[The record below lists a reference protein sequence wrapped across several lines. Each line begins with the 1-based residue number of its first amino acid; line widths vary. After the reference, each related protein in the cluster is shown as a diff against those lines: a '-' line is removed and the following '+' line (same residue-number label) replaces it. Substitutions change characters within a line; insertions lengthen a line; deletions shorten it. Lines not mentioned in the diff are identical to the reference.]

1 MEWLLES
8 CSEKLPHAV
17 LLKDEQKEVVFHL
30 LRSQDIVTILRT
42 SLGKSLIYQLY
53 AMAKEMQMNV
63 IVVVLIVLPLKGIT
77 KEEVIEMEKLG
88 IPSIIMSTKDDM
100 LLPIKRLVFGT
111 AEDF

>member
-1 MEWLLES
+1 
-8 CSEKLPHAV
+8 
-17 LLKDEQKEVVFHL
+17 
-30 LRSQDIVTILRT
+30 
-42 SLGKSLIYQLY
+42 
-53 AMAKEMQMNV
+53 MAKEMQMNV

-111 AEDF
+111 AEDFWMQNKIQNMLKNKDSLLHNNYCVTLV